1 MRSDPVRH
9 RLIAVITAVAAGV
22 STFAVAKDATSYPVK
37 PIRVIVPAAP
47 GGPPDIVA
55 RALSEK
61 LTGALGQQVI
71 VDNRPGA
78 GGAIGLEAISRAAPD
93 GYTVGVIGMPFIAVT
108 PRLVTKL
115 TYDTA
120 RDFVPLALIAW
131 NYNALVIPGGSSARS
146 VPDLIAAAK
155 AKPGV
160 LRFSSGG
167 IATPAHLTGE
177 LLKREAHID
186 ITHVP
191 YKAPGLAV
199 NALLGG
205 ESDLMIGTIGSIMTF
220 VKSGRLRALAT
231 AAPLRIAVFPDLPT
245 FVELGYVSVQMRDW
259 QGVFVPRGTRA
270 DASERLR
277 AEISKATAT
286 TEVRSRLEGLGME
299 IANAG
304 PQQAT
309 AQIRSDIERWGRLIR
324 EANIKAE

>member
-1 MRSDPVRH
+1 MRQG
-9 RLIAVITAVAAGV
+9 LLAMAIGVAASVG
-22 STFAVAKDATSYPVK
+22 SSAAAGNPAPYPVK

-61 LTGALGQQVI
+61 LTSALGQQVI

-78 GGAIGLEAISRAAPD
+78 GGAIGLEALLRAAPD
-93 GYTVGVIGMPFIAVT
+93 GYTISVIGMPFIAVT
-108 PRLVTKL
+108 PRLVSKL
-115 TYDTA
+115 PYDPA

-131 NYNALVIPGGSSARS
+131 NYNALVVPGGSVARS

-155 AKPGV
+155 AKPGL

-186 ITHVP
+186 LAHVP

-205 ESDLMIGTIGSIMTF
+205 EADMMIGTIGSIMGF
-220 VKSGRLRALAT
+220 VKAGKLRALAT
-231 AAPLRIAVFPDLPT
+231 AAPARIAAFPDLPT
-245 FVELGYVSVQMRDW
+245 FVELGYSSVQMRDW

-270 DASERLR
+270 EAVERLG
-277 AEISKATAT
+277 AEIRKAAGSL
-286 TEVRSRLEGLGME
+286 EVRSRLEGLGME
-299 IANAG
+299 VANAG
-304 PQQAT
+304 PQQAST
-309 AQIRSDIERWGRLIR
+309 QMRSDIERWGRLIR
-324 EANIKAE
+324 EANIRAE

>member
-1 MRSDPVRH
+1 MRQ
-9 RLIAVITAVAAGV
+9 RLLAMAIGVAASVG
-22 STFAVAKDATSYPVK
+22 SSAAAGDPAPYPMK
-37 PIRVIVPAAP
+37 PIRVIVPAGP

-78 GGAIGLEAISRAAPD
+78 GGAIGLEALLRAAPD

-108 PRLVTKL
+108 PRLVPKL
-115 TYDTA
+115 PYDPA
-120 RDFVPLALIAW
+120 LDFVPLALIAW
-131 NYNALVIPGGSSARS
+131 NYNALVVPGGSAVRS

-155 AKPGV
+155 ARPGM

-186 ITHVP
+186 LTHVP

-205 ESDLMIGTIGSIMTF
+205 EADTMIGTIGSVMAF
-220 VKSGRLRALAT
+220 VKAGKLRALAT
-231 AAPLRIAVFPDLPT
+231 AAPARIAAFPELPT
-245 FVELGYVSVQMRDW
+245 FVELGYASVQMRDW

-270 DASERLR
+270 EAVERLR
-277 AEISKATAT
+277 AEIGKATGSV
-286 TEVRSRLEGLGME
+286 EVRSRLEGLGME

-304 PQQAT
+304 PQQAST
-309 AQIRSDIERWGRLIR
+309 QMRDDIERWGRLIR